1 TSPCD
6 TQALCCLRHRRYLTT
21 LPCDMQPLFLCLRHP
36 RAQLLH
42 PATCNFVPSA
52 TPSPSAPSCQVLSL
66 PNILL
71 TRGLRG
77 LWAVH
82 YTAWKMNNGV
92 ARPVHLKLQVPN
104 QEVPSYSRTWGTTV
118 CTITNRATN
127 YARSATCHAL
137 RGHHLSQRSITT
149 SHNSKQSKRSPTSEN
164 YKK

>member
-1 TSPCD
+1 MS
-6 TQALCCLRHRRYLTT
+6 
-21 LPCDMQPLFLCLRHP
+21 
-36 RAQLLH
+36 
-42 PATCNFVPSA
+42 
-52 TPSPSAPSCQVLSL
+52 SAPSCPATSPCNMQFCAFGNPFTFGTLAPSSL
-66 PNILL
+66 PSKYIL

-82 YTAWKMNNGV
+82 YTAWKMNYGV

-118 CTITNRATN
+118 CTITNRATS